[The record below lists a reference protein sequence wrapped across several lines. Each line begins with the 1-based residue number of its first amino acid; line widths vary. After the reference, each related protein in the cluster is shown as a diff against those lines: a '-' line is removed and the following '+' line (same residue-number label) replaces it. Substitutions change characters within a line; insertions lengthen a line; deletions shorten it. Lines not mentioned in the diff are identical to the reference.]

1 MKLKFMAKVWLK
13 FTSKQK
19 ILTFFLFGILKKQK
33 LLFTKK
39 LRTGKCQ
46 FDRCVGAEEVKMLN
60 MKADKRQWEKKV
72 IDVNTN
78 FGHN

>member
-1 MKLKFMAKVWLK
+1 MAKVYFKTKNSNFFSIWNFK
-13 FTSKQK
+13 KAK
-19 ILTFFLFGILKKQK
+19 IIIHK
-33 LLFTKK
+33 KK

-46 FDRCVGAEEVKMLN
+46 FDRCVGAEEVKILN